1 MASPLQE
8 AAVQAVELEN
18 FAKGIPD
25 LVYKGRTFYN
35 LIKKKSKTFPTSV
48 TTQAGGTSRPSF
60 RIPVRIQ
67 SGAAIFQATGN
78 GDALGRGTG
87 SNWVAG
93 DISPIGLFAGTE
105 ITYFA
110 RITTSCPKHSLIS
123 PRPEDVKK
131 SFHTLIQRLDPPFF
145 TDWSATILH
154 SPHTPPGI

>member
-67 SGAAIFQATGN
+67 SRAAIFHATGTGN
-78 GDALGRGTG
+78 PLGPRTA
-87 SNWVAG
+87 ST
-93 DISPIGLFAGTE
+93 SLP
-105 ITYFA
+105 A
-110 RITTSCPKHSLIS
+110 RLLPS
-123 PRPEDVKK
+123 
-131 SFHTLIQRLDPPFF
+131 Q
-145 TDWSATILH
+145 
-154 SPHTPPGI
+154 

>member
-35 LIKKKSKTFPTSV
+35 LIKKKSKTFPPSV

-60 RIPVRIQ
+60 RIPARIQ

-93 DISPIGLFAGTE
+93 DISPLRLFSWSVYTQLPKIG
-105 ITYFA
+105 
-110 RITTSCPKHSLIS
+110 
-123 PRPEDVKK
+123 PREP
-131 SFHTLIQRLDPPFF
+131 
-145 TDWSATILH
+145 
-154 SPHTPPGI
+154 

>member
-87 SNWVAG
+87 SNSG
-93 DISPIGLFAGTE
+93 GRGNFPHRPLSSPQDDL
-105 ITYFA
+105 
-110 RITTSCPKHSLIS
+110 TSNN
-123 PRPEDVKK
+123 
-131 SFHTLIQRLDPPFF
+131 
-145 TDWSATILH
+145 A
-154 SPHTPPGI
+154 PHCC